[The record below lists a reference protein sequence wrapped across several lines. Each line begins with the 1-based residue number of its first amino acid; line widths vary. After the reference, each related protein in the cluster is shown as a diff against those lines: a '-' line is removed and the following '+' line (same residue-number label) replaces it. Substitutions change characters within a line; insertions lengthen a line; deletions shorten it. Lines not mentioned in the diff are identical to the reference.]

1 MWTWLLAV
9 CWSSLAA
16 EAPEPPAVAPQLTRR
31 TPEGLAFVTE
41 SGAPLDPLHPPADW
55 LVLQDGRAIGPR
67 RFARAVHDRRRARA
81 LSFGDFYVFVNCATF
96 SLLGAAPAVASLSGR
111 ELFPSQQALVP
122 AGLVWS
128 ASWLALGVWYAEGTS
143 GKRAVRGYY
152 ALDEAMAL
160 SLGEPAVKEPLP
172 EP

>member
-9 CWSSLAA
+9 PWSSFAA
-16 EAPEPPAVAPQLTRR
+16 EPPPLAQAPLLSRR
-31 TPEGLAFVTE
+31 APEGLAFVTE
-41 SGAPLDPLHPPADW
+41 SGAPLHPLHPPKDW

-67 RFARAVHDRRRARA
+67 RFARVVHDRRRSRA
-81 LSFGDFYVFVNCATF
+81 FSFGDFYVFVNCATF
-96 SLLGAAPAVASLSGR
+96 SLLGAVPAVASLSGR
-111 ELFPSQQALVP
+111 ELFPSQQAVVP

-128 ASWLALGVWYAEGTS
+128 ASWLALGLWYAEGTS

-160 SLGEPAVKEPLP
+160 SLGEPLERQPLP